1 MSSSTCA
8 YVFKSSTK
16 SVVVCAKRLLSSAG
30 TPVFRHRLGWE
41 TSFRRRCYANPA
53 SKPLPEPAWTSISAS
68 SEITLLKSTFKAFA
82 ARILP
87 DSASQLALDAK
98 SASGFV
104 SRLRTHIAV
113 SEPRTES
120 ATHAMYA
127 WRLSQSRIH
136 GTGYVP
142 GGSSNG
148 GESGAGERLERLLQ
162 LARCEDV
169 VLIVFR
175 WHGGVNLG
183 SDRWRLYF
191 DSCEG
196 SLQSAGFIGPR
207 DAGKGGA
214 QEQIGDKKTS
224 RKKKRR

>member
-1 MSSSTCA
+1 MSSSTRA
-8 YVFKSSTK
+8 YVFQSSTK
-16 SVVVCAKRLLSSAG
+16 SVVVSAQLLLSRAG
-30 TPVFRHRLGWE
+30 ILVFRHRLGCE

-53 SKPLPEPAWTSISAS
+53 SKPLPEPAWTLISAS
-68 SEITLLKSTFKAFA
+68 SDITVLKSTFKAYA
-82 ARILP
+82 ARICP
-87 DSASQLALDAK
+87 ASASRLTLDAK

-104 SRLRTHIAV
+104 SQLRTHIAV

-127 WRLSQSRIH
+127 WRLSQSGIN
-136 GTGYVP
+136 GAGYVP

-175 WHGGVNLG
+175 WHGGCQPRFRPLA
-183 SDRWRLYF
+183 LYL
-191 DSCEG
+191 DSGEG
-196 SLQSAGFIGPR
+196 SPAVCWIHWP
-207 DAGKGGA
+207 A
-214 QEQIGDKKTS
+214 
-224 RKKKRR
+224 